1 LSKAVKSC
9 RSFFSKEVN
18 EVMDDII
25 NKVLDIED
33 QAEKLIEDTKKDEE
47 NLRGIYAEKIE
58 NMRQDIEVR
67 SDTRIKELDA
77 LEELEG
83 AKVCASIEKSSK
95 QSIEK
100 MQNLY
105 QQKKNEWIEVIYQNV
120 IGR

>member
-1 LSKAVKSC
+1 MSKAVKSC